1 MIWWA
6 RILLIIWIKIIGGE
20 KVILGIG
27 TDIIEIKRIEEAVK
41 RNERFLQKCFTK
53 PEQKLFEE
61 RKYNIQTIAATF
73 AAKEAVA
80 KALGTGFRTF
90 GLCDIEILRDGKGK
104 PYVITYGNAKKLA
117 DELNI
122 SQILI
127 TLSHCKEYAVAYAIV
142 QKEEN
147 L

>member
-1 MIWWA
+1 M
-6 RILLIIWIKIIGGE
+6 
-20 KVILGIG
+20 VIGIG

-41 RNERFLQKCFTK
+41 KNERFLKKYFTQQ
-53 PEQKLFEE
+53 EQRFFEK
-61 RKYNIQTIAATF
+61 RKNNFNTIAATF
-73 AAKEAVA
+73 APKEAVA

-104 PYVITYGNAKKLA
+104 PYVLTYGNAKKLA

-122 SQILI
+122 SHILI
-127 TLSHCKEYAVAYAIV
+127 TISHCKEYAVAYAIA